1 MKFIKIILKTI
12 ARIIHF
18 RPATEEEKKAYA
30 ERQRASYSYSYSK
43 SNETVI
49 NPASGLP
56 MIGCVDVNGNSF
68 GSNSSYDHYRRSHD
82 DSYRNSSSTNYSTS
96 YDPFSNRY

>member
-1 MKFIKIILKTI
+1 MNLLKKILKVI

-18 RPATEEEKKAYA
+18 TPATEEQKLEYA
-30 ERQRASYSYSYSK
+30 KRNSSTCYDYNK

-56 MIGCVDVNGNSF
+56 MMGCVDVSGNSF
-68 GSNSSYDHYRRSHD
+68 GSNSSSDDYYRRSQED
-82 DSYRNSSSTNYSTS
+82 YYRSLSNNNYNSSQ
-96 YDPFSNRY
+96 YDYWKN